1 MIADHIVHRDPRSII
16 VLPGRQRQRD
26 ITIDDLIP
34 SIRAR
39 GILHPILV
47 DDDLQLVTGERR
59 LRTAIHLEL
68 ATVPTRLYSTLDQ
81 AELKLIELEENLR
94 RQDLAW
100 QDKALAF
107 LELHLL
113 YGANKEVWETE
124 QTAGII
130 GYDRVY
136 TEKMVRLGEAIK
148 SGDQVISNA
157 DTVGA
162 ALTILTRRR
171 DREGA
176 AIIASILEVERE
188 VSPVDDGEVVDIEEV
203 IADQLIP
210 HEPGT
215 PSPVP
220 VVVKKAA
227 PPDPP
232 FCIHNLDFAQW
243 ATEYEGPKFNFLHCD
258 FPYGVILNQ
267 LARQDRNEGAYD
279 GGEEI
284 YWTLMKVLA
293 HNLERLLLP
302 SAHVMFWISMKH
314 YTHTMSLL
322 TGPMGFA
329 MNPTP
334 LVWHKTD
341 NKGIIADPLRGGR
354 NTYEACLFG
363 SLGDRKIVKPVSNS
377 YGAPTGKADA
387 IHTNEKPEP
396 MLNHF
401 FSMFVDEH
409 TRLLDPTCGGG
420 SSIRSAE
427 ALGAERALGLELDP
441 EFAQRAQGAL
451 ASARGLRKL
460 SSRTSGAT

>member
-1 MIADHIVHRDPRSII
+1 
-16 VLPGRQRQRD
+16 
-26 ITIDDLIP
+26 
-34 SIRAR
+34 
-39 GILHPILV
+39 
-47 DDDLQLVTGERR
+47 
-59 LRTAIHLEL
+59 
-68 ATVPTRLYSTLDQ
+68 
-81 AELKLIELEENLR
+81 LKLIELEENLR

-188 VSPVDDGEVVDIEEV
+188 VSPVDDGEVVDIEEF
-203 IADQLIP
+203 IAEEVNGEGSIARTAA
-210 HEPGT
+210 EVGT
-215 PSPVP
+215 AIH
-220 VVVKKAA
+220 KALA
-227 PPDPP
+227 VQARKYPQDPP
-232 FCIHNLDFAQW
+232 FCIHNYDFTDWAQH
-243 ATEYEGPKFNFLHCD
+243 YDGPKFNFLHCD

-284 YWTLMKVLA
+284 YWELMKVLA

-420 SSIRSAE
+420 SSVRSAE

-451 ASARGLRKL
+451 AGARGLRKL